1 MSSRNN
7 VSSLVLRCLRLVTEA
22 SHSHIASLVTPSP
35 HLVTVR
41 IMKGHGHG

>member
-7 VSSLVLRCLRLVTEA
+7 VSSLVTEA
-22 SHSHIASLVTPSP
+22 SHSHIASLVTLSP

-41 IMKGHGHG
+41 IMTGHGHG